1 MMKPDV
7 SQTSLSPDFFEKTG
21 KQPKQFLICQAY
33 SVYNNGELAIAI
45 SIIETIRKL
54 SPDAEI
60 SIMTPSPEQAERKY
74 SKYRVKVY
82 PKLLE
87 MSSQSNK
94 GIGRVFDFSKLM
106 LKAFSYLVR
115 LKIDNFVFSSTSKVA
130 FDLFRKAD
138 VVIIAGGGMFGGAK
152 YRSLTGNLFPIYLAK
167 KLGKKVMVYGPS
179 VEPFTSKVV
188 KVATRYILNKADL
201 ITVREELSFDLLK
214 SLRVTAPL
222 HLTAE
227 PAFLIGNEP
236 LKAGLSLLAEAGIP
250 MATDRLMIGMTTR
263 NWNFPREKNSSR
275 KREMYLNALHQTI
288 ESILE
293 ARDDALI
300 VIFNTSI
307 NASFG
312 DDDRVIASQIKMKLR
327 PNLRNR
333 VYLVTGDY
341 TPHETKAMIG
351 NMDIFIA
358 TRFHSAVFALS
369 MGIPLLMVAPEP
381 HKNHGIMKMMD
392 LADYVMDAGS
402 VTPDKLFAAVTR
414 LIAHREQ
421 VAEHIE
427 QRLSSIREL
436 SLKNEDHLN
445 SLLNQK

>member
-1 MMKPDV
+1 MMKPAANN
-7 SQTSLSPDFFEKTG
+7 TSLFPGDFDKTQRQS
-21 KQPKQFLICQAY
+21 KQILICQAY
-33 SVYNNGELAIAI
+33 SAYNSGEVAIVI
-45 SIIETIRKL
+45 SLLETIRKIA
-54 SPDAEI
+54 PDAEI

-74 SKYRVKVY
+74 SKYLVKVY
-82 PKLLE
+82 PRLLS
-87 MSSQSNK
+87 MSSQGHK
-94 GIGRVFDFSKLM
+94 GVDRLFDFSKLM

-115 LKIDNFVFSSTSKVA
+115 LKIDNFIISSTSKVA

-138 VVIIAGGGMFGGAK
+138 FVIIAGGGTFGGAK

-188 KVATRYILNKADL
+188 KVATKYILNMADL
-201 ITVREELSFDLLK
+201 ITVREELTFDLLK
-214 SLRVTAPL
+214 SLRITAPL
-222 HLTAE
+222 HLTAD

-236 LKAGLSLLAEAGIP
+236 LSAGRSLLEEAGIP
-250 MATDRLMIGMTTR
+250 MATDKLMIGMTIR
-263 NWNFPREKNSSR
+263 DWNFPREKNSSSKR
-275 KREMYLNALHQTI
+275 KMYLNALQQTI
-288 ESILE
+288 EKILD
-293 ARDDALI
+293 ARDDVLI
-300 VIFNTSI
+300 VIFDTSI

-333 VYLVTGDY
+333 VYLLTRDY

-351 NMDIFIA
+351 NTEIFIA

-392 LADYVMDAGS
+392 LTDYTMDAGS
-402 VTPDKLFAAVTR
+402 VTSDKLFAVVSR
-414 LIAHREQ
+414 LIAQRDR
-421 VAEHIE
+421 VAEHINE
-427 QRLSSIREL
+427 RLSLIREL

-445 SLLNQK
+445 SLMNQM

>member
-1 MMKPDV
+1 M
-7 SQTSLSPDFFEKTG
+7 
-21 KQPKQFLICQAY
+21 
-33 SVYNNGELAIAI
+33 YNKGELAIAI

-60 SIMTPSPEQAERKY
+60 SIMTPSPEQAEIKY

-82 PKLLE
+82 PRLLE
-87 MSSQSNK
+87 VSSQSNK

-106 LKAFSYLVR
+106 LRAFSYLVR

-188 KVATRYILNKADL
+188 KVATRYTLNRADL
-201 ITVREELSFDLLK
+201 ITVREELTFDLLK
-214 SLRVTAPL
+214 SLRITAPL

-236 LKAGLSLLAEAGIP
+236 LNTGLSLLAEAGIP

-263 NWNFPREKNSSR
+263 NWNFPREKDSSR
-275 KREMYLNALHQTI
+275 KREMYLHTLQQTI
-288 ESILE
+288 EKILE
-293 ARDDALI
+293 ARADALI

-307 NASFG
+307 NASFE
-312 DDDRVIASQIKMKLR
+312 DDDRVIASQIRMKLR
-327 PNLRNR
+327 PNLRDR
-333 VYLVTGDY
+333 VYLLTGDY

-351 NMDIFIA
+351 NMKIFIA

-381 HKNHGIMKMMD
+381 HKNHGIMKMMG
-392 LADYVMDAGS
+392 LTDYTMDASS
-402 VTPDKLFAAVTR
+402 VTPDKLFDMFDR
-414 LIAHREQ
+414 LMSQRDQ
-421 VAEHIE
+421 VAEHIK
-427 QRLSSIREL
+427 QRLSSVREL
-436 SLKNEDHLN
+436 SLKNENHLK
-445 SLLNQK
+445 SLLDQE